1 MLASEQRPFY
11 GKQQVWWAQS
21 CASLQVEATGHR
33 AGVPSFQ
40 SPPMPPLSSFTS
52 CWVSMGHPV
61 LPPGGH
67 LGRAGSF
74 VPAPHG
80 PWASC
85 VVSAGCR
92 LAPVPVPLL
101 PPTPPHFYQ
110 PPDSAHPEHV
120 QVCGHKA
127 LGRLIW
133 ECSRTPPGATLACSG
148 GPLGRKPG
156 ESVGPAPCCSGA
168 ARHTGHQVTDRLS
181 PCI

>member
-21 CASLQVEATGHR
+21 CASLQVEAAGHR

-40 SPPMPPLSSFTS
+40 SPPTPPLSSFTS

-85 VVSAGCR
+85 VVCAGCC

-101 PPTPPHFYQ
+101 PPTPPHSSQ
-110 PPDSAHPEHV
+110 PSDSAHPEHV

-133 ECSRTPPGATLACSG
+133 ECSRTPWGHTSTFGRPFGKETWGICGPSPLLLRCGQAHGSPG
-148 GPLGRKPG
+148 
-156 ESVGPAPCCSGA
+156 
-168 ARHTGHQVTDRLS
+168 HRLS